1 LDVLEA
7 VLEDMKNN
15 YPDIRIRETYD
26 FDMSAKD
33 GIVIEQ
39 DINNNI

>member
-1 LDVLEA
+1 LVIFEDDSDLSVLET

-26 FDMSAKD
+26 FDTPAED
-33 GIVIEQ
+33 
-39 DINNNI
+39 